1 MRQILLEG
9 RALPIFPC
17 RFDKRP
23 TCPHGFKDAVADA
36 AGIAQ
41 LWSLYYGSLI
51 GVPTGAASSLDVI
64 DVDPR
69 KGGDRWFQENRARL
83 PLTRTHETPSGG
95 WHLTF
100 DTYPVCDAAT
110 GRSRQASISKA
121 TAAMSYIGQ
130 PLAVAFWS
138 KDQLQTFR
146 GGSLMN

>member
-1 MRQILLEG
+1 MRQIFARRPRL
-9 RALPIFPC
+9 AHFSLPF
-17 RFDKRP
+17 RQAP

-41 LWSLYYGSLI
+41 LWSLYCGSLI

-69 KGGDRWFQENRARL
+69 KGGDSWFQENRTRL

-95 WHLTF
+95 WHLIF
-100 DTYPVCDAAT
+100 RHVPGLRCSNGKVAPGIDIKSD
-110 GRSRQASISKA
+110 GG
-121 TAAMSYIGQ
+121 SYIGQ

-138 KDQLQTFR
+138 RDQLRAFR
-146 GGSLMN
+146 GGLLMS